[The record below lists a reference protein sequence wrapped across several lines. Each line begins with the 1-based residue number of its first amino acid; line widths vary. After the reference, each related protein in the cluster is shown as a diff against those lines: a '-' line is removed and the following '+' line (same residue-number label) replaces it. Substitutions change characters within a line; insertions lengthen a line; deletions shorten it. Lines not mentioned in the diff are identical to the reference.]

1 MGHTSDQTQLELES
15 TMDHL
20 LTVTF
25 DSHGAAR
32 SALDQLH
39 DNDAAELTDA
49 CVASRD
55 MDGIIEVAVID
66 GAQTMHAD
74 LWQRLVHSLTYDDSV
89 AGLPTEFSQQVAAS
103 LQPGRAALF
112 ALTNGADLDP
122 LKAKLSD
129 GDQTLTC
136 DLGDGGREEFVR
148 RIETLPE
155 DPRGDD
161 PMVWQAGFGSFQ

>member
-1 MGHTSDQTQLELES
+1 
-15 TMDHL
+15 MDHL
-20 LTVTF
+20 LTVAF
-25 DSHGAAR
+25 DTHGAAR

-39 DNDAAELTDA
+39 GDNAADVADA

-55 MDGIIEVAVID
+55 MDGIIDVDVIGGKQAMD
-66 GAQTMHAD
+66 AD
-74 LWQRLVHSLTYDDSV
+74 LWQRLVRSLAHDDAQ
-89 AGLPTEFSQQVAAS
+89 AGLPKEFSQQVAAS

-122 LKAKLSD
+122 LVARLGD
-129 GDQTLTC
+129 GEQALTC
-136 DLGDGGREEFVR
+136 DLGDGGREELRR
-148 RIETLPE
+148 RIESLPE